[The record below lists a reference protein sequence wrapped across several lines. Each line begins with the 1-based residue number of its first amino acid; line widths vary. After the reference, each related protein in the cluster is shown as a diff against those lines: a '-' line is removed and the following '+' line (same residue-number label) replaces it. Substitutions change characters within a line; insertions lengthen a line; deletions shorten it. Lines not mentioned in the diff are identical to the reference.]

1 MNRVIISGRLTAD
14 LQVRYNAS
22 TQMAIGSFTLAN
34 DDGYG
39 EKKKTNFVNCVIFGD
54 KAESME
60 KYTAKGCRVLV
71 EGRISTGSYE
81 KNDGTKVKTT
91 EIIADRVEYIDF
103 KDKQNDEPK
112 QTDFAGFQQID
123 EDCPF

>member
-1 MNRVIISGRLTAD
+1 MNKVQLIGRITSD
-14 LQVRYNAS
+14 IQVRYNS
-22 TQMAIGSFTLAN
+22 TSQNAVAKFTVAV

-39 EKKKTNFVNCVIFGD
+39 EKKRTNFISCVAFG
-54 KAESME
+54 KTAEGLEM
-60 KYTAKGCRVLV
+60 YVGKGCRVAID
-71 EGRISTGSYE
+71 GKIQTGSYE